1 MSKKAFFLSILTALA
16 ISACGGEKSG
26 QPEQNAA
33 ASEAEDAAQSASDYA
48 AYSSASDT
56 PPPDVLPDDAAA
68 SGAAKS
74 GNGGQEKYEAAYQA
88 NGQTVKVTYET
99 INGQPSARISINNAA
114 PVIFKQTDSW
124 GTGGAYSNGKATW
137 IDNGDSADLEQ
148 DGKTVTYQQTTPVA
162 AP

>member
-16 ISACGGEKSG
+16 ISACGGEKND
-26 QPEQNAA
+26 QPAQNAA

-48 AYSSASDT
+48 AYSSASGT
-56 PPPDVLPDDAAA
+56 PPPDVLPDDAA
-68 SGAAKS
+68 SGEVKP
-74 GNGGQEKYEAAYQA
+74 GKGGQEKYEAAYQA

-99 INGQPSARISINNAA
+99 INGQPSARISINNAT

-148 DGKTVTYQQTTPVA
+148 NGKTVTYQQTTPVA